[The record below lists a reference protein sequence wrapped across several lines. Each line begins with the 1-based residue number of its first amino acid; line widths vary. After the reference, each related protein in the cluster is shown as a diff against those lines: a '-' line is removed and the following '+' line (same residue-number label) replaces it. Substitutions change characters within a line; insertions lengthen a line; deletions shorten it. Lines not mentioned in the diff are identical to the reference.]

1 MNIEEL
7 KNHINIWKPIDK
19 FPLYKDLVIE
29 AKKYYNNNLKYCFS
43 NYNKDIYIINFEYV
57 NDNGSFNLTYGY
69 FSDILKDIWTPH
81 LEFKEYIP
89 NIRKYNFNKNIKD
102 VFKLYKLYEQEL
114 ICYTHIYNIYK
125 IISNSINF

>member
-57 NDNGSFNLTYGY
+57 NRSDVMSGS
-69 FSDILKDIWTPH
+69 K
-81 LEFKEYIP
+81 
-89 NIRKYNFNKNIKD
+89 
-102 VFKLYKLYEQEL
+102 
-114 ICYTHIYNIYK
+114 
-125 IISNSINF
+125 